1 MFVTASDMKNQFGQ
15 YLKQTMDENTQFIIT
30 KNNKRVA
37 RLSPY
42 ISDIEKYY
50 TIREDAVDYEY
61 DSMRV
66 SYEEFMEIYEKSNT
80 RMEFI
85 NGQIYVISA
94 PGLNHQAILGNLYII
109 FKDYFKGKKCHP
121 FMAPLDIHFRKKNI
135 QDPDVMQPDLV
146 VLCDLEGNVNAKQR
160 YTGTPSLTLE
170 IISPSSRSIDMVY
183 KLNTFMISGVLEY
196 WVVDPAKKTISVYCF
211 EDCKVDRMEF
221 YKSGE
226 TARSFVYE
234 GLSADVGALLNN
246 EIWGSSE

>member
-1 MFVTASDMKNQFGQ
+1 MKNQFGQ

-50 TIREDAVDYEY
+50 TIREDAVDYKY
-61 DSMRV
+61 DSMMV

-146 VLCDLEGNVNAKQR
+146 VLCDLEDNVNAKQR